1 LDGIGLSRFFLVTE
15 EEGETD
21 KDERNYAHG
30 RRAANKKRSLATARS
45 HRHRRRRAPPDS
57 QAHITARRRVLSSA
71 SVQASSLFLLSTF
84 YRDFAPPG

>member
-21 KDERNYAHG
+21 KYERNYAHG

-45 HRHRRRRAPPDS
+45 HRRRRAPPDS